1 MGRRK
6 KNTGRITVG
15 GNLRRPGI
23 TGTQTIVLTQPR
35 RFGIDIADMTAAIH
49 AFENVDY
56 SRRFKLYDLY
66 SDILMDTHLSSVID
80 KRVEAVLALDIEF
93 QRDGKPDDSIN
104 EQLQSP
110 WFRRCIEDI
119 LAARWWGFSLMQ
131 FYREGPW
138 INYDLIPRKHADPVR
153 RLILRHQTD
162 ITGTPWDEYPDL
174 LFVGDKDDMG
184 LLAKAAPWVISMS
197 LRL

>member
-35 RFGIDIADMTAAIH
+35 RFGIDIADMTAAIR

-80 KRVEAVLALDIEF
+80 KGVEAVLALDIVVET
-93 QRDGKPDDSIN
+93 QASAV
-104 EQLQSP
+104 
-110 WFRRCIEDI
+110 FRKQIVFT
-119 LAARWWGFSLMQ
+119 A
-131 FYREGPW
+131 EG
-138 INYDLIPRKHADPVR
+138 DHCF
-153 RLILRHQTD
+153 
-162 ITGTPWDEYPDL
+162 G
-174 LFVGDKDDMG
+174 
-184 LLAKAAPWVISMS
+184 
-197 LRL
+197 